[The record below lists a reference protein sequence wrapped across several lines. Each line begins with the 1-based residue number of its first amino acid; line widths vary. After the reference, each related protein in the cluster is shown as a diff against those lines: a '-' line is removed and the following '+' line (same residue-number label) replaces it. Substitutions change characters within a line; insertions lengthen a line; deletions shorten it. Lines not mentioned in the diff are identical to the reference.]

1 MAYFWEKNCMFKKTI
16 LAGSC
21 ALALASLA
29 GPVIAADFKGP
40 NLKGESLSITC
51 PWTGAEET
59 IFKKVIAA
67 FVTATGA
74 DVKHSCSQ
82 GSELQIKMDIKSG
95 SPTDISVLPQPGL
108 GKEYASQ
115 GKLVELGDEAADYVK
130 KDFAAGQSWVDLG
143 TYADKAGKMKFYG
156 VFYNVNLKSL
166 VWYVP
171 ENFKK

>member
-1 MAYFWEKNCMFKKTI
+1 
-16 LAGSC
+16 
-21 ALALASLA
+21 
-29 GPVIAADFKGP
+29 
-40 NLKGESLSITC
+40 
-51 PWTGAEET
+51 
-59 IFKKVIAA
+59 
-67 FVTATGA
+67 
-74 DVKHSCSQ
+74 VKHSCSQ

-95 SPTDISVLPQPGL
+95 SPTNISVLPQPGL

-115 GKLVELGDEAADYVK
+115 GKLVELGDDAANYVK
-130 KDFAAGQSWVDLG
+130 KNFAAGQSWVDLG